1 MQGSFR
7 RIARRTVTGV
17 AFLAICAAAGLSV
30 PRGIVLLQ
38 ASETG
43 GWTLLEASGEVLVQ
57 MPDAPD
63 WIPAEVGIV
72 LPADSSVR
80 TGADGTAML
89 STATLT
95 AEGDVIRM
103 TPSSEATL
111 AKADPSAGIL
121 TRVLQRIGTLFFE
134 VAHRPSGTFRVDTPY
149 LAVVVKGTEFGVS
162 VAASGTSVS
171 VASGVVSVSKA
182 EGGPA
187 ASVSAGQSAST
198 GSDPDSAVSVSGG
211 GTSSSTDAESEANQS
226 ESASTASVD
235 AGSASVDS
243 GSTDS
248 DAGDSDAGDSDAGDS
263 DAGDSD
269 AGDSG
274 ASESGGTSNGGGNGQ
289 GNSDGN
295 GNSGGNGNNG
305 RGSDKGVTTD

>member
-17 AFLAICAAAGLSV
+17 AFLAVCAAAGLSV
-30 PRGIVLLQ
+30 PRGITLLQ
-38 ASETG
+38 AGETG

-57 MPDAPD
+57 MPEAPD

-72 LPADSSVR
+72 LPDDSSVR
-80 TGADGTAML
+80 TGADGTATL

-95 AEGDVIRM
+95 AEGDVVRM

-111 AKADPSAGIL
+111 ARADPSTGIL

-149 LAVVVKGTEFGVS
+149 LAVVVKGTAFGVS
-162 VAASGTSVS
+162 VASSGTSVS
-171 VASGVVSVSKA
+171 VTSGVVSVSKA

-248 DAGDSDAGDSDAGDS
+248 DAGDSDAGDSDAGN
-263 DAGDSD
+263 
-269 AGDSG
+269 SG
-274 ASESGGTSNGGGNGQ
+274 ASESGGSSNGGGNGQ